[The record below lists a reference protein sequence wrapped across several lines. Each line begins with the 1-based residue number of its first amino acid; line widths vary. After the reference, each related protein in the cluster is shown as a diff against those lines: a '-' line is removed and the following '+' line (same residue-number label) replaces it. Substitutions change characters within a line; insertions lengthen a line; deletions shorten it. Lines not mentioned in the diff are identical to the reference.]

1 MQVQFKWSEEQSVCA
16 YKEEMTRLRLVYG
29 FTYSEQVEPIQRMF
43 WLFLFVSIKILEG
56 DWIEKRKNQSEQMN

>member
-1 MQVQFKWSEEQSVCA
+1 MKDLSTEEQSVCA

-43 WLFLFVSIKILEG
+43 
-56 DWIEKRKNQSEQMN
+56 